1 VDLGVS
7 IRSGRVWRRGRGR
20 AVGRFLLRRLWL
32 SAITLILVS
41 IVVFAVAEVLPG
53 DVGRTILGPF
63 ATNEQVA
70 QLNQEFGLDRPL
82 PVRYADWS
90 SDFVTG
96 DWGESYLLDTPVRP
110 LVVERMINSLYLG
123 AFALAFIVPVSIGLG
138 VLAALHRDG
147 LIDRAISVTGLS
159 LIALPEFVVGV
170 IVLVI
175 FAVELGWFPVSSRVP
190 SANPVDVVRQFFLPS
205 IPLMLVLFGY
215 IARMARAGTVEALDS
230 DYVRTAVLK
239 GLPRR
244 TLIWR
249 HVLRNALLPTIS
261 VVSVQVGY
269 LFGGLVVVETLF
281 NYPGIGKLLL
291 DSAVG
296 HDLPV
301 LEATVLIVAVL
312 YMLSNLVADSLYAV
326 LNPRIRVAR

>member
-1 VDLGVS
+1 MISRAVHN
-7 IRSGRVWRRGRGR
+7 RRGR
-20 AVGRFLLRRLWL
+20 AVGRFVLRRLWL

-41 IVVFAVAEVLPG
+41 VVVFAVAEVLPG

-63 ATNEQVA
+63 ATERQVE
-70 QLNQEFGLDRPL
+70 QLNQELGLDRPL
-82 PVRYADWS
+82 PVRYADWLGG
-90 SDFVTG
+90 FVSG
-96 DWGESYLLDTPVRP
+96 DWGQSFLLNTPVRP
-110 LVVERMINSLYLG
+110 LVVERTFNSLLLG

-138 VLAALHRDG
+138 VLAALHRDR
-147 LIDRAISVTGLS
+147 LLDRAISITGLS
-159 LIALPEFVVGV
+159 LIALPEFVAGV
-170 IVLVI
+170 VALVI
-175 FAVELGWFPVSSRVP
+175 FAVELGWFPVSSQVP
-190 SANPVDVVRQFFLPS
+190 SANPVDVLRQFFLPS

-215 IARMARAGTVEALDS
+215 IARMARAGTVEALGS

-269 LFGGLVVVETLF
+269 LFGGLVVIETLF

-301 LEATVLIVAVL
+301 LEATVLVVAVL
-312 YMLSNLVADSLYAV
+312 YMLSNVVADSLYAV
-326 LNPRIRVAR
+326 LNPRIRVGH